1 VNNYKSNSSEI
12 HEDEIDFNLIFQILW
27 LNKWII
33 CSITTFFA
41 IASLIYSLSL
51 PNIYQSK
58 SLLSPVDQNNG
69 ISQAMKNY
77 GGIASIAGISLP
89 QSAGGKTAEAVEKI
103 KTLSFF
109 ENQILPNIFLPDLM
123 AVDSWDASS
132 NKIIYNNDLFNEET
146 KSWVSPS
153 LIPSSQKSFETFKR
167 SMNVSENRD
176 TGFVS
181 IVVKHKS
188 PLIAKEL
195 SEIIVNELNQFYRLK
210 DKQEAQAAMIYL
222 NSQMAQT
229 SLAEVKQVIAALLQQ
244 KIQQTT
250 LIEANKFYI
259 FSFIDPPAVMEKKSE
274 PSRATICI
282 LGTILGLVIGMIV
295 VLGRY
300 YYDKKILN

>member
-1 VNNYKSNSSEI
+1 MNNYKSNSSEI

-250 LIEANKFYI
+250 LIEANK
-259 FSFIDPPAVMEKKSE
+259 
-274 PSRATICI
+274 
-282 LGTILGLVIGMIV
+282 
-295 VLGRY
+295 
-300 YYDKKILN
+300 